1 MLQSMRTNVQ
11 NWNLLKRRLIF
22 LTFFILCGLLILLI
36 KLFMIQVVRGSENYE
51 KSQRV
56 IRRVVTFSAPRGEMF
71 DRHFQSREKS
81 TPVVSNTTHL
91 SLVAIPGHFK
101 TGELEREV
109 ELLEKALGKP
119 AGSLTSVFET
129 QNWEKK
135 DEITIIDKVYEWE
148 LTLLADFYI
157 PFSRFIIKQNT
168 QRNYLYG
175 NKLSHVT
182 GYIGSPTTQD
192 IQEGV
197 GSKQWVGKNGLE
209 KYYDSMLRG
218 EDGEIVQLKTA
229 TGSSNEQEV
238 FKNFI
243 PGNNLVLTIDIEM
256 QETAWKSLGDKRGA
270 VVVLKPATG
279 EVLAMVSKPDYNPNI
294 LVSGELETR
303 SEHLKYM
310 QENFA
315 ELNRAISAKYPPAS
329 TYKPLV
335 ALTAMEEKQIPKS
348 ETYYCPGKFVMK
360 SSYANLAD
368 STFHCWAAHGK
379 NDMIGAL
386 AESCSV
392 YFYELGQKV
401 GVEPMI
407 RYSRYFHF
415 DQTTGVDLPGEIS
428 GFLPSPEWKEKQ
440 FRQRWFD
447 GDTVNLSIGQGFIET
462 TLMEMVNFYAAI
474 VTGGVVYKPH
484 LIKEIRYAEN
494 DEIKEVVE
502 PEILYE
508 LPISPGSLE
517 VLRTGLRQVVKN
529 GTAKNVLDRKYL
541 VSIAG
546 KTGTVQTRSFE
557 RFAHKTQHAWFVGYA
572 PYRGNI
578 ENVIVVGVF
587 VEQGIGG
594 AIGAAPVAHDMY
606 QLWSRRL
613 AQGEM
618 IN

>member
-1 MLQSMRTNVQ
+1 MLQSMRTNVE
-11 NWNLLKRRLIF
+11 NWTLLKRRLIIYLF
-22 LTFFILCGLLILLI
+22 FIGFTFFALLVKLSLI
-36 KLFMIQVVRGSENYE
+36 QIVHGEENLE

-56 IRRVVTFSAPRGEMF
+56 IRRVVSFSAPRGEMF
-71 DRHFQSREKS
+71 DRHFKSREDS
-81 TPVVSNTTHL
+81 TAIVSNTTHL
-91 SLVAIPGHFK
+91 SLVAIPSHFK
-101 TGELEREV
+101 EGELLRQV
-109 ELLEKALGKP
+109 ALLEKALGK
-119 AGSLTSVFET
+119 AEGSLSGPLES

-135 DEITIIDKVYEWE
+135 EEVTIIEKVYEWQ

-168 QRNYLYG
+168 QRNYVYG

-182 GYIGSPTTQD
+182 GYIGSPTRSD
-192 IQEGV
+192 LLEGV

-209 KYYDSMLRG
+209 KYYDSSLRG
-218 EDGEIVQLKTA
+218 EDGEIVQIKTA
-229 TGSSNEQEV
+229 TGSESEHEI
-238 FKNFI
+238 FKKFI
-243 PGNNLVLTIDIEM
+243 PGNNLVLTIDVEM
-256 QETAWKSLGDKRGA
+256 QEAAWRSLGDKRGA

-279 EVLAMVSKPDYNPNI
+279 EVLAMVSKPDYNPNT
-294 LVSGELETR
+294 LVSGG
-303 SEHLKYM
+303 SEERNAHLQYM
-310 QENFA
+310 NENFA

-335 ALTAMEEKQIPKS
+335 ALTAMEEKQISKN

-360 SSYANLAD
+360 SSYAHLAD
-368 STFHCWAAHGK
+368 STFHCWGVHGHD
-379 NDMIGAL
+379 DMIEAL

-401 GVEPMI
+401 GIEPMI

-415 DQTTGVDLPGEIS
+415 DQPTGIDLPGEIS

-484 LIKEIRYAEN
+484 MIKEIRYAEN
-494 DEIKEVVE
+494 DEVKEQIE

-508 LPISPGSLE
+508 LPISAGSLD
-517 VLRTGLRQVVKN
+517 VLRTGLRAVVKE
-529 GTAKNVLDRKYL
+529 GTAANVLNKPYL
-541 VSIAG
+541 TQIAG

-572 PYRGNI
+572 PYRGDIN
-578 ENVIVVGVF
+578 NVIVVGVF

-606 QLWSRRL
+606 EVWTRRL
-613 AQGEM
+613 KRGEKL
-618 IN
+618 N